1 MSFKE
6 QDPARPMA
14 YLTYRALTTAVFAAA
29 AAPLWLYAKAS
40 GRGGD
45 PSHRLGRYPPSLF
58 DPMPADRRIWI
69 HAASVGEVRVAGAI
83 IDALTQILPGWALIL
98 STTTEHGQAVA
109 RETLAH
115 RATCLYAPVDFIGAV
130 NHALEVVRPRVLACI
145 ETEIWPNWL
154 MAARQR
160 GVRTALVNG
169 RVSVRSIG
177 GYLRILPLMRAV
189 LSGVDAFSMISDE
202 DAHRVRRIG
211 APADRIVVNGNAKF
225 DRLAHGVDPAIRA
238 AMQQLF
244 CVSDGG
250 PVFVAGSTRGDEP
263 AMMIEAFRA
272 IRQRFGD
279 ALMIIAPRHLDR
291 VRAIAERLRAQG
303 LRYHLRTELDAG
315 GHGRRAPVVILDTVG
330 ELSAA
335 YSIADVVF
343 CGGSLVPLGGQNV
356 LEAAVWG
363 KPVFYGPSMEDF
375 DHARQLLEQS
385 GGGVRVES
393 AADLAR
399 AIIECLT
406 TPGRVEA
413 MGRAAATTVPMA
425 AGAALNHAA
434 VIRRLALDDR

>member
-1 MSFKE
+1 MPFKDH
-6 QDPARPMA
+6 DPARPIA
-14 YLTYRALTTAVFAAA
+14 YLAYRALTTSVFAAA
-29 AAPLWLYAKAS
+29 VAPLWLYAKAS

-45 PSHRLGRYPPSLF
+45 LTHRLGRYPPSLF
-58 DPMPADRRIWI
+58 AGMPADRRIWL
-69 HAASVGEVRVAGAI
+69 HAASVGEVSVAAAI
-83 IDALTQILPGWALIL
+83 IDALAHALPGWALIL
-98 STTTEHGQAVA
+98 STTTEQGQAVA

-130 NHALEVVRPRVLACI
+130 NHALGVVRPRVLACI

-154 MAARQR
+154 MAARRR

-169 RVSVRSIG
+169 RVSIRSIG
-177 GYLRILPLMRAV
+177 GYLRIRPLMRAV
-189 LSGVDAFSMISDE
+189 LAGVDAFSMISDE
-202 DAHRVRRIG
+202 DAQRVRRIG
-211 APADRIVVNGNAKF
+211 APLDRIVVNGNAKF
-225 DRLAHGVDPAIRA
+225 DRLAHAVDPAIRA
-238 AMQQLF
+238 AMQRLF
-244 CVSDGG
+244 CVPDGG

-263 AMMIEAFRA
+263 AMMIEAFRG

-279 ALMIIAPRHLDR
+279 ALMIIAPRHLER

-303 LRYHLRTELDAG
+303 LAYHFRTELDAG
-315 GHGRRAPVVILDTVG
+315 GNGRRAPVVILDTVG

-375 DHARQLLEQS
+375 ADARQLLERS
-385 GGGVRVES
+385 GGGVRVEN

-399 AIIECLT
+399 AIIDCLT
-406 TPGRVEA
+406 VPGRAEA
-413 MGRAAATTVPMA
+413 MGRAAAATVPIA
-425 AGAALNHAA
+425 TGAARKHAA
-434 VIRRLALDDR
+434 VIRRLALD